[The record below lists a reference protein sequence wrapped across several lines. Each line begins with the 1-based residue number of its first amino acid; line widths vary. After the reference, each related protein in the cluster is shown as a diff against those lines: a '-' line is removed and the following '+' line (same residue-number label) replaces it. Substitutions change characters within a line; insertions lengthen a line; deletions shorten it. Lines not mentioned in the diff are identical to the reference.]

1 MPCTEITGV
10 APLSL
15 AKAAPAQEHTST
27 SASKPHNRLRKFFFI
42 SSCPFRCK
50 MRKITLILIISC
62 RSGEVNSHI
71 A

>member
-27 SASKPHNRLRKFFFI
+27 SASRPHNRLRKFFFI

-50 MRKITLILIISC
+50 S
-62 RSGEVNSHI
+62 